1 MVTEV
6 ARCLLHDVPDAAG
19 GMWTPG
25 ALAGDL
31 LVTRLTER
39 GVMTF

>member
-1 MVTEV
+1 
-6 ARCLLHDVPDAAG
+6 
-19 GMWTPG
+19 MWTPG

-31 LVTRLTER
+31 LVARLTER